1 MKISV
6 SNGEILDKHTILKI
20 KLEKITDAK
29 KLKNILHEYEVLTPC
44 VDTIFSKCKNKDLL
58 ELVYTDMY
66 EVNLKLWNI
75 EDLIRDCERTEDFG
89 DTFIQL
95 ARAVYWTNDDRNL
108 VKKRIDSL
116 TESALTEEKSYAEY
130 KNK

>member
-1 MKISV
+1 MKISA
-6 SNGEILDKHTILKI
+6 SNGEFLDKHTILKI

-95 ARAVYWTNDDRNL
+95 ARAVYWTNDDRNY

>member
-95 ARAVYWTNDDRNL
+95 ARAVYWTNDDRNY

>member
-1 MKISV
+1 
-6 SNGEILDKHTILKI
+6 
-20 KLEKITDAK
+20 
-29 KLKNILHEYEVLTPC
+29 
-44 VDTIFSKCKNKDLL
+44 L

>member
-1 MKISV
+1 MKIEV

-20 KLEKITDAK
+20 KLEKITDAAK
-29 KLKNILHEYEVLTPC
+29 VANLNKEWMILTPI
-44 VDTIFSKCKNKDLL
+44 VQEIVGNCKDPEIHNAYR
-58 ELVYTDMY
+58 EMY

-75 EDLIRDCERTEDFG
+75 EDEIRDCERANDFG
-89 DTFIQL
+89 DEFIRL

-108 VKKRIDSL
+108 VKKKIDAL
-116 TESALTEEKSYAEY
+116 TGSNLTEEKSYADY